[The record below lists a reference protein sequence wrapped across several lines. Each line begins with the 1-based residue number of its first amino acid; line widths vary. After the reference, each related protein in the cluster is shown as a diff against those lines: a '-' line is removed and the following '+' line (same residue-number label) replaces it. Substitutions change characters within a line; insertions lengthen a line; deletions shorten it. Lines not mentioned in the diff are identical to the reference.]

1 MIDNTEDVSKT
12 LPSSQTTEAPKEEEP
27 MKALK
32 LRFAKGEITKEEFL
46 EMKSM
51 LE

>member
-1 MIDNTEDVSKT
+1 MLTEN
-12 LPSSQTTEAPKEEEP
+12 EF
-27 MKALK
+27 KAVK